1 MRPVRTISS
10 VVLAAAV
17 AVVSLL
23 AAGCAAVP
31 TVAAADRPVP
41 HACGPATDAATARTV
56 DVYVAVLQ
64 RLVATAERSVLQR
77 LVATAERSGL
87 PRTQYVVDHAVPG
100 NAGMLPSPTVPQST
114 STAPFAGSV
123 KRCLASG
130 RFPNLLPIRLVSGF
144 DDPQVAKASRG
155 GPLPVVTNGRVVTLA
170 GVPPQGDRVAVAASS
185 SGGGGTDAFGGVY
198 ILARQGRVWR
208 VVQAQTWIA

>member
-1 MRPVRTISS
+1 MRPVRRISS

-23 AAGCAAVP
+23 AAGCAPGP

-64 RLVATAERSVLQR
+64 RLM
-77 LVATAERSGL
+77 ATAERSGL
-87 PRTQYVVDHAVPG
+87 PPTQYVVDHAVPG
-100 NAGMLPSPTVPQST
+100 NAEMLPSPTVPQST

-123 KRCLASG
+123 KRCLASV

-170 GVPPQGDRVAVAASS
+170 GVPAQGDRVAVAASS

-198 ILARQGRVWR
+198 IVVRQVRVWR
-208 VVQAQTWIA
+208 VIQAQTWIA

>member
-1 MRPVRTISS
+1 MRPVRTITS
-10 VVLAAAV
+10 VVLAAGG

-31 TVAAADRPVP
+31 TVAAADRRVP

-64 RLVATAERSVLQR
+64 RLMAI
-77 LVATAERSGL
+77 AERSGL
-87 PRTQYVVDHAVPG
+87 PPTQYVVDHAVPG
-100 NAGMLPSPTVPQST
+100 NAEMLPSPTVLQST

-123 KRCLASG
+123 KRCLASA

-144 DDPQVAKASRG
+144 DDPKVAKVRRG
-155 GPLPVVTNGRVVTLA
+155 GPLPVVTDGRVVTLA
-170 GVPPQGDRVAVAASS
+170 GVPAQGDRVAVAASS
-185 SGGGGTDAFGGVY
+185 SGGGGLDAFGGVY
-198 ILARQGRVWR
+198 IVARRDRVWR
-208 VVQAQTWIA
+208 VVEAQTWIA